1 MRPTT
6 KIKIANPTGKSK
18 SVGLQLFGNQ
28 NFCIIKGSPI
38 IDNNVVLVIKMFLL
52 VYNMIFNI
60 ILQEVDNGSEDCHSS
75 SGTVCTIA
83 TAALIQSTVSSKL
96 NRALRD
102 MCVTLSALFWILL
115 RTEDQIQ
122 NHNYQ
127 ITGE

>member
-1 MRPTT
+1 
-6 KIKIANPTGKSK
+6 
-18 SVGLQLFGNQ
+18 
-28 NFCIIKGSPI
+28 
-38 IDNNVVLVIKMFLL
+38 MFLL
-52 VYNMIFNI
+52 VYMIFNI